1 MKSLKTKKQK
11 PCSECAECGVGK
23 RLLCKQLLP
32 KLGFFRFWDS
42 PRLSN
47 SAPAFRVLPWANPN
61 DGNRGLSTNR
71 ELSRGKK
78 WLWRD
83 GKTSEVSCCCMSH
96 EESCSC
102 PRE

>member
-11 PCSECAECGVGK
+11 PCSECAEHSVGK

-61 DGNRGLSTNR
+61 DGNEGLSTSR
-71 ELSRGKK
+71 ELSREKSGCGGMGKP
-78 WLWRD
+78 RR
-83 GKTSEVSCCCMSH
+83 
-96 EESCSC
+96 C
-102 PRE
+102 PAAA

>member
-47 SAPAFRVLPWANPN
+47 SAPAFRVL
-61 DGNRGLSTNR
+61 L
-71 ELSRGKK
+71 
-78 WLWRD
+78 
-83 GKTSEVSCCCMSH
+83 
-96 EESCSC
+96 
-102 PRE
+102 